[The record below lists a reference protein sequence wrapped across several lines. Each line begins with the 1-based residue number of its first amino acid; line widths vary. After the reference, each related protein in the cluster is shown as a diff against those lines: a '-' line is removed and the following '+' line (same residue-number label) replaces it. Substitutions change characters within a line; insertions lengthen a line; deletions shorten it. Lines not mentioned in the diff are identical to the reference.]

1 MLTGFL
7 AGRAQRQLSP
17 VNLRTCSLRYARSL
31 NVDPLWMCTSR
42 GAGSGA
48 FSCLMRKGPFVHT
61 SLVYRPSCT
70 IVPRSGTVVRLA
82 FDDLVGSPESVVDI
96 GQNQPAHSFSATA
109 VSAAAA
115 RVTHGHPYYRAD
127 FV

>member
-1 MLTGFL
+1 L
-7 AGRAQRQLSP
+7 ARGIGGIGHASPEVVEKVAQQEE
-17 VNLRTCSLRYARSL
+17 
-31 NVDPLWMCTSR
+31 
-42 GAGSGA
+42 
-48 FSCLMRKGPFVHT
+48 
-61 SLVYRPSCT
+61 
-70 IVPRSGTVVRLA
+70 TVVRLA
-82 FDDLVGSPESVVDI
+82 FDDLVRSPEFVVDI